1 MRVPIPRQEIAAFCG
16 RWGIA
21 ELAIFGS
28 ALRDDFRPE
37 SDVDVLVSFREH
49 ARLTLFDMVRMRG
62 ELEGIFGRRV
72 DLVSRRGIEASRNQI
87 RKRAILDSAEVVHA
101 A

>member
-1 MRVPIPRQEIAAFCG
+1 MRVSIPRQEITAFCG

-28 ALRDDFRPE
+28 ALRDDFRPD
-37 SDVDVLVSFREH
+37 SDVDVLVSFLEH
-49 ARLTLFDMVRMRG
+49 ARPTLFDMVRMRG

-72 DLVSRRGIEASRNQI
+72 DLVSRRGIESSRNQI

>member
-1 MRVPIPRQEIAAFCG
+1 MG
-16 RWGIA
+16 
-21 ELAIFGS
+21 
-28 ALRDDFRPE
+28 
-37 SDVDVLVSFREH
+37 
-49 ARLTLFDMVRMRG
+49 RMRG

-72 DLVSRRGIEASRNQI
+72 DLVSRRGIESSRNQI

>member
-1 MRVPIPRQEIAAFCG
+1 MRVSIPRQEIAAFCG
-16 RWGIA
+16 RWGIV

-28 ALRDDFRPE
+28 ALRDDFRPD
-37 SDVDVLVSFREH
+37 SDVDVLVSFQEH
-49 ARLTLFDMVRMRG
+49 ARPTLFDMVRMRG

-72 DLVSRRGIEASRNQI
+72 DLVSRRGIESSRNQI